1 MKVLDFKTPLAEP
14 ITDIHI
20 VYINACLFEESHVN
34 GEIIATFDGNLSH
47 YMHCLQNIVIYF
59 KPSAIR
65 DMCISVIL
73 CSCEKETDE

>member
-47 YMHCLQNIVIYF
+47 YMHCQL
-59 KPSAIR
+59 
-65 DMCISVIL
+65 
-73 CSCEKETDE
+73 